1 MKIFPGAIVPTL
13 AGIIVISGCGGAGDT
28 SDELLPPGTQTTH
41 LETYRPQ
48 LHYTPAYGWMND
60 PNGLILHRGTW
71 HMYHQYIPGEYV
83 IDRMNWGH
91 ATSTDLVR
99 WEYRP
104 VAISTNPELGMAYS
118 GSAIADPDNTTG
130 LCTGDPADCILAFFT
145 HSLMLGGDQKQ
156 SLAASSDGGLTFVEY
171 GDNPIMANPG
181 KTNFRD
187 PKVFM
192 FDESQARA
200 RASRIGP
207 VATQWNMV
215 LAQGKQIGLYVSGNL
230 IEWQPL
236 STFDNNP
243 DWTGGVWE
251 CPDLFRMPV
260 QDEPGAFKWVLITSV
275 FDGAPWD
282 GSGVMYFTGDFDGTT
297 FTPDDPDLMP
307 RWLDHGPDFY
317 AAQTFA
323 NVPDS
328 DGRRILIAWMNNWKY
343 AMGIPAMPW
352 QGAMAIPRQ
361 LNLVRD
367 GDGTLTLTQAPVSEF
382 KSLRRGRVV
391 ELTDIT
397 SGSAALPVH
406 SSDTGMYEIDITAPR
421 WDKWSIGIAS
431 MTALMQPDGAE
442 MDPMPITEN
451 ARVEIGIDNGILS
464 IDRTGAICDEC
475 PASMERIF
483 TAILETGLYGDG
495 TALSPHKA
503 GLIQAD
509 YLVTLK
515 IIVDRSG
522 VEVFADDGRTTMTA
536 QAFLPGPAFTVTLE
550 TPEATP
556 DRPVIFDSIDLYE
569 LFSIWAVP

>member
-1 MKIFPGAIVPTL
+1 
-13 AGIIVISGCGGAGDT
+13 
-28 SDELLPPGTQTTH
+28 
-41 LETYRPQ
+41 
-48 LHYTPAYGWMND
+48 
-60 PNGLILHRGTW
+60 
-71 HMYHQYIPGEYV
+71 MYHQYIPGEYV
-83 IDRMNWGH
+83 IDRMNW
-91 ATSTDLVR
+91 AMPRTDLVFGNTGR
-99 WEYRP
+99 L
-104 VAISTNPELGMAYS
+104 ISTNPELGMAYS
-118 GSAIADPDNTTG
+118 GSAIADPTTQPAFAPAPGRLHTG
-130 LCTGDPADCILAFFT
+130 LFHAQPDAGRRPEAEP
-145 HSLMLGGDQKQ
+145 GGKQ
-156 SLAASSDGGLTFVEY
+156 RRRPDVREY

-236 STFDNNP
+236 STIDNNP

-297 FTPDDPDLMP
+297 FTPDDPGLMP

-406 SSDTGMYEIDITAPR
+406 SSDTGMYEIDITAR
-421 WDKWSIGIAS
+421 WDKWSIG
-431 MTALMQPDGAE
+431 LL
-442 MDPMPITEN
+442 
-451 ARVEIGIDNGILS
+451 R
-464 IDRTGAICDEC
+464 DR
-475 PASMERIF
+475 P
-483 TAILETGLYGDG
+483 
-495 TALSPHKA
+495 
-503 GLIQAD
+503 
-509 YLVTLK
+509 
-515 IIVDRSG
+515 
-522 VEVFADDGRTTMTA
+522 DDGRRRLNGSNA
-536 QAFLPGPAFTVTLE
+536 DHRKRPGRNRHRQRHP
-550 TPEATP
+550 
-556 DRPVIFDSIDLYE
+556 FD
-569 LFSIWAVP
+569 